1 MARVRGYWEA
11 LVGPVDLM
19 GNAEARSW
27 LASLAFHVV
36 ALVIL
41 AAVWLQSPPRE
52 SSMVINAVD
61 FEPIDPE
68 QLQVEASDAPSEFGA
83 AGEAGM
89 TSAVAL
95 APNLEQISESPR
107 MTEPVEVVAPTIAV
121 NLSTEIPTAPN
132 LDENLVVKGEAG
144 ESVAGAS
151 GAIDRITQEILHSLE
166 QRPTLVVWVFDQS
179 VSMQPQREEVRARFD
194 RVYEELGA
202 IQASGNE
209 AFEQHESTPLLTSV
223 VAFGQDVTFLTP
235 KPSSDLATI
244 KSLIEGIQNDLT
256 GMEHI
261 FNAVKLIAERYR
273 RYRQGPESQRRNVL
287 VVIFTDECGDDQDI
301 ADATTLLCQRLQ
313 IPVYIVGVPAPFGRE
328 EILVRFR
335 DPDPNFDQSERYLPV
350 RQGPETVRPE
360 SVRLAFIG
368 SSGSDDEYERL
379 DSGFGPYALTRLC
392 YETGGIYF
400 SVHPNNSQV
409 GGRNGRTAVMAS
421 TLAYFFDPD
430 VMRSYRPEYVPFDKY
445 NAKVSQNRACLAL
458 VEAAELSQSEAM
470 RNPRLFFPVQN
481 EAQLKRD
488 LDVAQRD
495 AAILEPRLRQLHD
508 ILKKGESDREEL
520 TNLRWQAGYDLALGR
535 VLAARAR
542 TEGYNAMLAKAEQ
555 GLTFQDKD
563 SDTWVLR
570 SADEITV
577 GSNIEKMANQ
587 AKELLN
593 RVMEQHPDTP
603 WALLAKREL
612 RDPIGWKWT
621 ERHTGVNDPP
631 PPQGNNPPPP
641 PPRPNNQPPPPPPKP
656 LRDIRL

>member
-1 MARVRGYWEA
+1 VIALVRSYWES
-11 LVGPVDLM
+11 VFGPANVTGAAD
-19 GNAEARSW
+19 ARGW
-27 LASLAFHVV
+27 LASLILHVCV
-36 ALVIL
+36 LVML
-41 AAVWLQSPPRE
+41 AVVWMQAPPRE
-52 SSMVINAVD
+52 QTMVINAV
-61 FEPIDPE
+61 EYAPIDPE
-68 QLQVEASDAPSEFGA
+68 QLNVEASDAPTEFGS
-83 AGEAGM
+83 AGEAGV
-89 TSAVAL
+89 TGAVAL
-95 APNLEQISESPR
+95 APNLDQISESPR
-107 MTEPVEVVAPTIAV
+107 MTEPVEVIAPTISV
-121 NLSTEIPTAPN
+121 NLSTEIPTAPS
-132 LDENLVVKGEAG
+132 LDENLVIKGEAG
-144 ESVAGAS
+144 ESVSGAS
-151 GAIDRITQEILHSLE
+151 GAIDRITQEILHSIE

-179 VSMQPQREEVRARFD
+179 ASLQPQREEIHARFD
-194 RVYEELGA
+194 RVYKELGA
-202 IQASGNE
+202 LEASGNE
-209 AFEQHESTPLLTSV
+209 AFKQHEDAPLLTSV
-223 VAFGQDVTFLTP
+223 VSFGQDVAFLTP
-235 KPSSDLATI
+235 KPSNDLATI
-244 KSLIEGIQNDLT
+244 KSLVEGIQNDPT
-256 GMEHI
+256 GVEHV
-261 FNAVKLIAERYR
+261 FNAVKLTAERYR

-287 VVIFTDECGDDQDI
+287 IVIFTDECGDDQDI
-301 ADATTLLCQRLQ
+301 ADATTVLCQRLQ

-328 EILVRFR
+328 QILVRFR

-360 SVRLAFIG
+360 NVQLAFIG
-368 SSGSDDEYERL
+368 SSGRDDEFERL

-409 GGRNGRTAVMAS
+409 GGRGGRTAMMAS
-421 TLAYFFDPD
+421 TLAYFFDPN

-445 NAKVSQNRACLAL
+445 NAKLMQNRACVSL
-458 VEAAELSQSEAM
+458 VEAAELSQLEPM
-470 RNPRLFFPVQN
+470 QNPRLFFPVQN

-488 LDVAQRD
+488 LDIAQRD

-508 ILKKGESDREEL
+508 VLKRGETDREKL

-555 GLTFQDKD
+555 GLTFEDKD

-587 AKELLN
+587 AKDLLN
-593 RVMEQHPDTP
+593 RVIEQHPDTP

-612 RDPIGWKWT
+612 RDPVGWKWT

-631 PPQGNNPPPP
+631 PPQGNAPPPP
-641 PPRPNNQPPPPPPKP
+641 PPPNQPPAPPPKP